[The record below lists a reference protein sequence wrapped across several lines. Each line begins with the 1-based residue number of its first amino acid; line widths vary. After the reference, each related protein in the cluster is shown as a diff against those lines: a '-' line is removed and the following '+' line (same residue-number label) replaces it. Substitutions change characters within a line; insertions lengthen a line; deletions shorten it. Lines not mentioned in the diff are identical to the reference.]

1 MSPALLFLPLGF
13 LHVFLYEA
21 GGSSLLGHLDV
32 SKPAPFWNTLT
43 LNLPRSAQTIDEKYM
58 TVLGTSGVSFTVEVT
73 QCPLEILLNTPQNFN
88 VTMGKVNVFQ
98 FNPPKGISKAQLDI
112 TATSQSN
119 VPAYLKVSQ
128 VYQDVQENIKVVDY
142 KKESLRLSFARKGR
156 ITLSKASVPPLKDS
170 TSSWYVGIALKDA
183 TGSLKSSESK
193 SVTLKLSQSFDYSY
207 AGPICFI
214 FFVSLVVGV
223 IVSACALCLFQE
235 SLNVT
240 NTPDTTVIA
249 KVSNE
254 LQDLPPGNHGN
265 NDPPGNQGNNNRQDS
280 NKCKRC
286 KMFGKFILAMIEVAR
301 HYWFSG
307 GPKTYSYITGIAG
320 FVLLIG
326 AGQYVIENWY
336 IMIQEGDRDSCYYN
350 DFCYRVSGYDI
361 PFNLMISNLGYIIH
375 ALILTV
381 SVWYMETK
389 LYLYCENLKDSPAR
403 GTLDEQKDILPDHVI
418 VCHDTTPHLL
428 DGVVPKHTF
437 KDGEKKVLMA
447 KALKRRYSYSIG
459 YAFAWALLFEGMF
472 STIYHLC
479 PSRYTFQFDSAFM
492 FVIAGLIVLLLYN
505 GIELNECPK
514 SDRVKYPIGA
524 LNFFLFFIVPLFI
537 FNYFGSL
544 YNSKSGLNKVLKW
557 FFFGFLFLWW
567 IAMLWWAFCK
577 LQGVFPTKFKSLIKD
592 YCCFCCRCTEV
603 PQENSGE
610 NYWNVGYFV
619 MGGLVA
625 PLLLFLLHFLSDLSQ
640 AFLFT
645 CIAVSVFALCAKT
658 KMIQKLCALCYKCYE
673 WSCCKCR
680 KCCECSKCCGCC
692 ECERSC
698 SCQNCS
704 PADEQTNEGSEEQ
717 TNEGSAVTA
726 KRKRVFGQVCYIV
739 LTAGVLAGA
748 VFIFIALPTTDK
760 TSSPEESRNKNKECE
775 MFGFFD
781 WHDIWH
787 FSSSFALLMGAFVVM
802 FISAESVQSNV
813 KSGKVCADT
822 ARENETEMNENESQG
837 GDERFITAESVQS
850 NVKSGRVCADTAREN
865 ETEMNENESQGGDER
880 FITAESVQS
889 NVKSG
894 RVCAD
899 TARENETEM
908 NENESQGGDERF
920 ITAESVQSNVKSGR
934 VCADTAREN
943 ETEMNE
949 NESQGGDERFITAE
963 SVQSNVKSGRVCA
976 DTARE
981 NETEMNENESQ
992 GGDERFITA
1001 ESVQSNVKSGRVCA
1015 DTARENETEMNEN
1028 ESQGGDERFI
1038 TAESVQSNV
1047 KSGRVC
1053 ADTAREN
1060 EIEMNENESQGGDER
1075 FITAESVQSNVK
1087 SGRVCADTARE
1098 NETEMNENE
1107 SQGGDERF
1115 ITAESVQSN
1124 VKSGRVCADTARE
1137 NEIEMNENESQGGD
1151 ERFITAES
1159 VQSNVNSERVCA
1171 DTAREN
1177 EIEINENE
1185 SQGGDKRGGEQ

>member
-58 TVLGTSGVSFTVEVT
+58 TVLGTSGVSFTVEVSQT
-73 QCPLEILLNTPQNFN
+73 PSKILLNTPQTVN
-88 VTMGKVNVFQ
+88 VTMCKVMVWQ
-98 FNPPKGISKAQLDI
+98 FNPPKGISKTQLDI

-128 VYQDVQENIKVVDY
+128 NKEDVQENIKVVDY

-156 ITLSKASVPPLKDS
+156 ITLSKASVPPLKES

-193 SVTLKLSQSFDYSY
+193 PVTLKLSQSFDYSY
-207 AGPICFI
+207 AGPICFL
-214 FFVSLVVGV
+214 FFLSLVVGV
-223 IVSACALCLFQE
+223 FASGFAMCLFQE

-240 NTPDTTVIA
+240 NTPDIVIA
-249 KVSNE
+249 NKSNAE
-254 LQDLPPGNHGN
+254 LQVFPLGNHGN
-265 NDPPGNQGNNNRQDS
+265 NDPQDS

-286 KMFGKFILAMIEVAR
+286 KMFGQFILAMIHVAR

-361 PFNLMISNLGYIIH
+361 PFNLMISNLGYIIQ

-389 LYLYCENLKDSPAR
+389 LYLYCENLKECPAR
-403 GTLDEQKDILPDHVI
+403 GTLDEQKDILPDHVME
-418 VCHDTTPHLL
+418 CHDTTPHLL

-437 KDGEKKVLMA
+437 EDEDKKKFMA

-514 SDRVKYPIGA
+514 SDRVKSPIGA
-524 LNFFLFFIVPLFI
+524 LKFFLFFIVPLFI

-544 YNSKSGLNKVLKW
+544 YNSKSELNEALKW
-557 FFFGFLFLWW
+557 LFFICLLIWW
-567 IAMLWWAFCK
+567 LAVVAWAIYK
-577 LQGVFPTKFKSLIKD
+577 LIRKGVFPKCKDFQSLKRLIKD
-592 YCCFCCRCTEV
+592 CCCFCCCCRKPE
-603 PQENSGE
+603 ENSGE
-610 NYWNVGYFV
+610 NYWNVGYLV

-625 PLLLFLLHFLSDLSQ
+625 PLLLFLLHFQSDLSQ

-658 KMIQKLCALCYKCYE
+658 KMIQKLCALCCKFCKWSCRKCRE
-673 WSCCKCR
+673 CCECCAHCECCTRCECCARCECRERRECCKCCTRCERCKRCECR
-680 KCCECSKCCGCC
+680 KCYKCCTR
-692 ECERSC
+692 CERC
-698 SCQNCS
+698 DRCERRECR
-704 PADEQTNEGSEEQ
+704 ERRECCKCC
-717 TNEGSAVTA
+717 
-726 KRKRVFGQVCYIV
+726 KRFFQGFYIF
-739 LTAGVLAGA
+739 LTSGILAGA
-748 VFIFIALPTTDK
+748 VAVFLALPTTDK
-760 TSSPEESRNKNKECE
+760 TSSPEESRNKNKECV

-787 FSSSFALLMGAFVVM
+787 ILSSIALLMGAFVVM

-813 KSGKVCADT
+813 NSGRVRADT
-822 ARENETEMNENESQG
+822 ARENETESQG
-837 GDERFITAESVQS
+837 GDER
-850 NVKSGRVCADTAREN
+850 
-865 ETEMNENESQGGDER
+865 
-880 FITAESVQS
+880 
-889 NVKSG
+889 
-894 RVCAD
+894 
-899 TARENETEM
+899 
-908 NENESQGGDERF
+908 
-920 ITAESVQSNVKSGR
+920 
-934 VCADTAREN
+934 
-943 ETEMNE
+943 
-949 NESQGGDERFITAE
+949 
-963 SVQSNVKSGRVCA
+963 
-976 DTARE
+976 
-981 NETEMNENESQ
+981 
-992 GGDERFITA
+992 
-1001 ESVQSNVKSGRVCA
+1001 
-1015 DTARENETEMNEN
+1015 
-1028 ESQGGDERFI
+1028 
-1038 TAESVQSNV
+1038 
-1047 KSGRVC
+1047 
-1053 ADTAREN
+1053 
-1060 EIEMNENESQGGDER
+1060 
-1075 FITAESVQSNVK
+1075 
-1087 SGRVCADTARE
+1087 
-1098 NETEMNENE
+1098 
-1107 SQGGDERF
+1107 
-1115 ITAESVQSN
+1115 
-1124 VKSGRVCADTARE
+1124 
-1137 NEIEMNENESQGGD
+1137 
-1151 ERFITAES
+1151 
-1159 VQSNVNSERVCA
+1159 
-1171 DTAREN
+1171 
-1177 EIEINENE
+1177 
-1185 SQGGDKRGGEQ
+1185 GGEQWEQRTMLGMRVSMGFK